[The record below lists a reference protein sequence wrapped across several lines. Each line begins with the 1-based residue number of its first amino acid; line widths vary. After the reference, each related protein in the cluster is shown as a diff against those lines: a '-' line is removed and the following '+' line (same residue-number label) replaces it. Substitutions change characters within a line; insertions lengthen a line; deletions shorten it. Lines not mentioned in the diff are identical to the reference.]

1 LKILGIDTSG
11 ELFSLCLL
19 EDGRV
24 LYEITKDRTAV
35 PGVRDARFFAEAQ
48 RVVQDLGPEK
58 PDAVAVGLGP
68 GMFTSLRIGLS
79 LTKALALAWRLPVV
93 AVNTLDTIG
102 AALSFY
108 PEPVLAVIN
117 AYQGEIYAAL
127 YDHGRRR
134 GGYLVAP
141 PRALAKKFPVRL
153 LVVGPGVAVLKK
165 SRRPA
170 AKHWTYIADDR
181 FWPSAR
187 RIARLAEPRIRRGD
201 FDDPD
206 RLEPYYIK
214 RTDAERNRG

>member
-1 LKILGIDTSG
+1 LKILGIDTSSD
-11 ELFSLCLL
+11 LFSLCLL
-19 EDGRV
+19 EDERV

-48 RVVQDLGPEK
+48 RVIQDLGSEK
-58 PDAVAVGLGP
+58 PDAVAVGIGP
-68 GMFTSLRIGLS
+68 GMFTSLRVGLS
-79 LTKALALAWRLPVV
+79 LAKALVLAWRLPVV
-93 AVNTLDTIG
+93 AVNTLDAIG
-102 AALSFY
+102 RSLELEGS
-108 PEPVLAVIN
+108 PVLAVIN

-134 GGYLVAP
+134 GGYLVAS
-141 PRALAKKFPVRL
+141 PRLLAKKFPGRL
-153 LVVGPGVAVLKK
+153 LVVGPGVAALKK

-170 AKHWTYIADDR
+170 SPRWTYIADDR

-187 RIARLAEPRIRRGD
+187 RVARLAEPRIRRGD
-201 FDDPD
+201 FDDAD